1 MTSNKTRVC
10 ALCGRIIPIKEY
22 CNACIERVANL
33 PEPHTMRIEE
43 RLAEFD
49 SYDSALTIPF
59 QQLHGRLE
67 GLVGRPVWT
76 HEFALWDRLRAEIVS
91 GEQPTI
97 EQIMG
102 KATAINPNL
111 KVITVVV
118 D

>member
-33 PEPHTMRIEE
+33 PAPQTMTIAE

-49 SYDSALTIPF
+49 SYDTALTIPF
-59 QQLHGRLE
+59 QQLHQRVE

-76 HEFALWDRLRAEIVS
+76 HEFALWDRLRTEIVS